1 TRGPARRRGSGGG
14 AGPDRG
20 DHVTAISATL
30 VKELREMTGAG
41 IMDAKRALQDTGGDV
56 DAGKKRILEK
66 GMANADKRAGRV
78 TTDGKVG
85 YRIHEDG
92 SRGTIVG

>member
-1 TRGPARRRGSGGG
+1 M
-14 AGPDRG
+14 
-20 DHVTAISATL
+20 TAISATL

-56 DAGKKRILEK
+56 DAAKKLLREK

-78 TTDGKVG
+78 TTEGKVG

-92 SRGTIVG
+92 SHATIGYSPAGTFWISNFPSIAVIV